1 VEEELAFEVVHS
13 PENSLRTQD
22 GLLGLL
28 NRAGPGDTVL
38 AQQFYEHTHWGPCEG
53 TPETDPNPRLEAYL
67 DAARRGATVRILLD
81 SHFDS
86 GGYDECRRDNT
97 FTLHYLQGIARD
109 EGLDL
114 QVRLGDPTYLGL
126 HNKMVLAHVDG
137 QGTVHVGSLN
147 GSEAS
152 AKVNREV
159 ALQVQSDEAYAYLAA
174 VFDYDWRTATP
185 AVHLPR
191 VIKAHEAPRPADHLL
206 VSEVYYPT
214 IPEKEWVEIYNPTAL
229 AVDLS
234 GYKIGDAVYP
244 DDYEGMVRFPPGA
257 AIDPQQV
264 LVVAVTAAGFRED
277 FPGHSPDFE
286 ILDTDPA
293 VPNLLP
299 YNAWGEGDWGL
310 GNDGDEVLLLDGS
323 NRAVDVLAYGSGSY
337 PGVVPHPGG
346 IAYGHSLEREPIWWD
361 TDDCSVDFRDW
372 PYPSPGELP

>member
-1 VEEELAFEVVHS
+1 VNCV
-13 PENSLRTQD
+13 QI
-22 GLLGLL
+22 
-28 NRAGPGDTVL
+28 
-38 AQQFYEHTHWGPCEG
+38 YEHTHWGLCEG

-67 DAARRGATVRILLD
+67 GAARRGASVHILLD

-86 GGYDECRRDNT
+86 GGHDGCRRDNT
-97 FTLHYLQGIARD
+97 FTLHCLQGIARE

-137 QGTVHVGSLN
+137 RGTVHVGSLN

-159 ALQVQSDEAYAYLAA
+159 GLQVQSDEAYAYLAA
-174 VFDYDWRTATP
+174 VFDYDWRTAAP
-185 AVHLPR
+185 AIHLPLVLKSR
-191 VIKAHEAPRPADHLL
+191 EAPRPADHLL

-234 GYKIGDAVYP
+234 GYKIGDAVYF
-244 DDYEGMVRFPPGA
+244 DDYEGMQRFPAGA
-257 AIDPQQV
+257 AIDPHQV
-264 LVVAVTAAGFRED
+264 LVVAVTAAGFQEE
-277 FPGHSPDFE
+277 FPGRSPDFE

-293 VPNLLP
+293 VPNLLE
-299 YNAWGEGDWGL
+299 YDAWGEGDWGL
-310 GNDGDEVLLLDGS
+310 ANGGDEVLLLDGS
-323 NRAVDVLAYGSGSY
+323 NRAVDVLVYGGGSY

-346 IAYGHSLEREPIWWD
+346 IAYGHSLERDPIWWD
-361 TDDCSVDFRDW
+361 TDDCSTDFRDW